1 MGTVTVENMGLGG
14 VTVALSGISDAS
26 AVTDDNGQY
35 AFTGLRMGNYSVEIS
50 GFDSDEVGF
59 SSTAAAVT
67 VGVGESKIISFD
79 GTYLRTAGI
88 MGRVSVEGEGLQG
101 VTVSL
106 SGGPDAT
113 DMTTETDAA
122 GQYSFAKLRAGD
134 YAVGI
139 SGYNTDDYEFELTSQ
154 NVTVALG
161 ETANVP
167 FEGVLLRTA
176 GVSGRVSV
184 EGIGLEGVTV
194 TLSMADADDATTMTD
209 AGGLYAFSGL
219 AAGDYTVAIALSD
232 EQMAAYVFEM
242 TSMDVTLE
250 DDMTSIVNFEAE
262 HAATASVTVQLFVD
276 EGTKN
281 DMMDEGEPGFPTEA
295 MLAMVAELGLPL
307 ALPISL
313 AGPGVHDTQDGMAMP
328 DGSVVFADLKAGK
341 YQVIVTDISAET
353 LALLPPALAAVL
365 QDYAYGGPAT
375 GYMVELGVGQE
386 AMQYAPIDITHTT
399 VNVAVTLKGGENR
412 GMGVPGAGVTL
423 YADATGETKVK
434 EGTTMVN
441 DEGHAYT
448 SIRFA
453 RAGTT
458 GNTVHMAVST
468 DDYWVDPEAGMQAVT
483 WNPLSPVHPAP
494 DADPAAVLNDANI
507 LNLNVDATVSGSTV
521 TTEYGGG
528 EPLAGWVI
536 GVLEGTDPT
545 ALTPVT
551 GDDVPT
557 MLGADGMAAF
567 TATVTPADLPAVYHF
582 GVAPDQPDVLDGG
595 ESFEAEAVTHTHT
608 GLALAGT
615 VDAGMI
621 EAKYTTQTLNV
632 YVHYERD
639 QAHGYTGNVVGGDY
653 RSSGVLDLSIR
664 YIDDAGRSRSFTGA
678 QWNAGANTQFEAD
691 NTLSNGAIVRGH
703 GKAGLVV
710 FSHLPSGH
718 NVIVSASKSDPTD
731 ATIKILDPDELAT
744 FRNMEEN
751 GVMGGAFGDMGG
763 FSHTVSLCPLM
774 AIDPTA
780 QDHGECGS
788 FAYVD
793 THNVLG
799 QLWKNRVR
807 TNPATDGFRYD
818 GLYQVPGTVFGV
830 DPVDGKNLA
839 GESRSFTAAAS
850 NSRATA
856 WDDRKEFRFGRLAA
870 GVYALNVPDGW
881 RATMGGPDHVG
892 EERASLGAEV
902 SLTAAL
908 QIDVTPATGV
918 LHGRV
923 TDSRNFAV
931 EGATVDANGV
941 TATTDSKGRYII
953 EGIEPV
959 IGHDGRPTNTI
970 YRNQRIIAVS
980 TSMDR
985 FDTKADTMF
994 FAGTVNNATAD
1005 NVHDVQIAGSA
1016 NTIIVTGQ
1024 VTNILTGDGIGRVE
1038 VMVDG
1043 AAPLNRER
1051 RSWHPDF
1058 GKLLTAADGTYEA
1071 RIDTK
1076 SRGQTAAVSVAK
1088 AGYHFPVD
1096 ESPVLADG
1104 NSPAVVNFQGYENG
1118 TITGT
1123 VQGPDGRA
1131 LPGVT
1136 ITATSLAEGTTAATD
1151 ETMTNSVGQFSL
1163 NVPPVTTYRIDAT
1176 LENHIFEAPNNNW
1189 TIFAG
1194 PGQTVSFG
1202 RISGKTAGA
1211 LDLSAVRRRNADDE
1225 STDAVD
1231 ESQSWSTTLDATFTA
1246 DSASVPAG
1254 YNPVD
1259 SDNNGYVLQSNTG
1272 TGGTWDNLPA
1282 GSFQAER
1289 EGNVRTWRIPQ
1300 PDATG
1305 AEFMLRVVVTAT
1317 PDNSVST
1324 ITTNLVINSD
1334 PVTVPAVDPSAS
1346 GVTATR
1352 EDAGDANTDS
1362 LVVKWSA
1369 VTNGESQF
1377 RVVAQVEVDIAGPA
1391 TLWVVLSG
1399 AGLLEDNI
1407 REWTD
1412 NIGNDFSESLPVAT
1426 AAGVGT
1432 SVLVTAADL
1441 RKAMAVVVESVQGEP
1456 GADNEW
1462 TRSGTASVGVSDH
1475 GGS

>member
-1 MGTVTVENMGLGG
+1 MGLGG

-232 EQMAAYVFEM
+232 EQMAAYVFES

-281 DMMDEGEPGFPTEA
+281 DMMDEGEPGFPTPA

-328 DGSVVFADLKAGK
+328 DGSVVFADLKAGQ
-341 YQVIVTDISAET
+341 YQVIVSDIPAET

-375 GYMVELGVGQE
+375 GYPVALTVGQE

-423 YADATGETKVK
+423 YADATGESKVA
-434 EGTTMVN
+434 EGMTMAN
-441 DEGHAYT
+441 EAGHAFT
-448 SIRFA
+448 SIRFP

-507 LNLNVDATVSGSTV
+507 LNLNVDATVSGSTI

-608 GLALAGT
+608 GLTLAGT

-639 QAHGYTGNVVGGDY
+639 QAHGYTGNVVGGDQ
-653 RSSGVLDLSIR
+653 RMSGVLDLAIR

-703 GKAGLVV
+703 GQPGLVV

-718 NVIVSASKSDPTD
+718 NVIVGASKSDPTD

-763 FSHTVSLCPLM
+763 FSHTVSVCPLM

-807 TNPATDGFRYD
+807 TNPTTDGFRYNE
-818 GLYQVPGTVFGV
+818 LYQVPGTVFGV

-850 NSRATA
+850 NARATP
-856 WDDRKEFRFGRLAA
+856 WNDTKEFRFGRLAA

-881 RATMGGPDHVG
+881 RATMGDPMHVG
-892 EERASLGAEV
+892 EERPSLGAEV
-902 SLTAAL
+902 SLTADL

-918 LHGRV
+918 VFGKV
-923 TDSRNFAV
+923 TDSNGFAV
-931 EGATVDANGV
+931 DSATVTANNV
-941 TATTDSKGRYII
+941 STTTDAKGRYIL
-953 EGIEPV
+953 EGIEAV
-959 IGHDGRPTNTI
+959 IGHDGNPTKDI
-970 YRNQRIIAVS
+970 YRNERIVS
-980 TSMDR
+980 VSVSKDR
-985 FDTKADTMF
+985 FDTKADTVF

-1005 NVHDVQIAGSA
+1005 TEQINIQLEGST
-1016 NTIIVTGQ
+1016 NSIMITGQ
-1024 VTNILTGDGIGRVE
+1024 VTNILTGDGIGRVL
-1038 VMVDG
+1038 VLVDG
-1043 AAPLNRER
+1043 NTPLNAPTRGADAGR
-1051 RSWHPDF
+1051 
-1058 GKLLTAADGTYEA
+1058 LLTAADGTYSAQIE
-1071 RIDTK
+1071 TK
-1076 SRGQTAAVSVAK
+1076 PRGQTAVVRVGK
-1088 AGYHFPVD
+1088 TGYHFPVGQA
-1096 ESPVLADG
+1096 PVLADG

-1118 TITGT
+1118 TINGT
-1123 VQGPDGRA
+1123 VEGPDGRA
-1131 LPGVT
+1131 LAGVMVS
-1136 ITATSLAEGTTAATD
+1136 ATSLAEGTTAATA
-1151 ETMTNSVGQFSL
+1151 ETTTNSVGQFSL
-1163 NVPPVTTYRIDAT
+1163 NVPPVTSYRIDAT
-1176 LENHIFEAPNNNW
+1176 LEGHVFSAPNNNW

-1202 RISGKTAGA
+1202 RIRATTAGA
-1211 LDLSAVRRRNADDE
+1211 LNVSAARERLEDDANTE
-1225 STDAVD
+1225 DVD
-1231 ESQSWSTTLDATFTA
+1231 ESEQQWGTTIAVTFDADAANVPDGYGNAAYVVYHDAGTA
-1246 DSASVPAG
+1246 DSTSVGAP
-1254 YNPVD
+1254 
-1259 SDNNGYVLQSNTG
+1259 TEG
-1272 TGGTWDNLPA
+1272 TGDDEGTWTH
-1282 GSFQAER
+1282 SFTTPSNAD
-1289 EGNVRTWRIPQ
+1289 GGDAAFNVWVV
-1300 PDATG
+1300 ATANPTDTG
-1305 AEFMLRVVVTAT
+1305 
-1317 PDNSVST
+1317 D
-1324 ITTNLVINSD
+1324 NLVISSGRD
-1334 PVTVPAVDPSAS
+1334 GVDAVDPSAG
-1346 GVTATR
+1346 GVTAR
-1352 EDAGDANTDS
+1352 RQAAATDTVAAATGNFIQAS
-1362 LVVKWSA
+1362 WNA
-1369 VTNGESQF
+1369 VTNGNSDF
-1377 RVVAQVEVDIAGPA
+1377 RVVAQVESGQIGNTV
-1391 TLWVVLSG
+1391 WVVLQGHRRRHRQEYRVSG
-1399 AGLLEDNI
+1399 YHW
-1407 REWTD
+1407 R
-1412 NIGNDFSESLPVAT
+1412 PVNKRRSPQRHGCT
-1426 AAGVGT
+1426 RDHHRSG
-1432 SVLVTAADL
+1432 
-1441 RKAMAVVVESVQGEP
+1441 
-1456 GADNEW
+1456 
-1462 TRSGTASVGVSDH
+1462 TRSGHQHCRRVGT
-1475 GGS
+1475 GCRG